1 MFLRRWLC
9 ETEDYLEQ
17 GAVLLLFASG
27 IRVNEAIGRSFASS
41 GDAGDGEKLLPQ
53 SCIYLHIP
61 LLQVACSTLAYNA
74 YR

>member
-1 MFLRRWLC
+1 M
-9 ETEDYLEQ
+9 
-17 GAVLLLFASG
+17 LLFASE